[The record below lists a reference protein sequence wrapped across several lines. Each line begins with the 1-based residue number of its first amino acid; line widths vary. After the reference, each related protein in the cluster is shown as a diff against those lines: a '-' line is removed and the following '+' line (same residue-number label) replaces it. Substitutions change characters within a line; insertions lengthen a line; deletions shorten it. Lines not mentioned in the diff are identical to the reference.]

1 MTLNLTLPEE
11 EKELAPRITVIG
23 VGGAGGNA
31 VNNMIRA
38 NLAGVEFAICN
49 TDAQAMKQNLCDR
62 RIQMGIGVTR
72 GLGAGSRPEVGRA
85 AAEEALEEIMIALEG
100 SNMAFITAGMGGGT
114 GTGAAPVI
122 ARAARESGILT
133 IGVVTKPFQFEGT
146 HRMRLAEAGIQEL
159 QKYVDTLI
167 IIPNQNLFR
176 VANERTTF
184 ADAFNMA
191 DDVLHSGVAGV
202 TDLMVKPGL
211 INLDFA
217 DIRAVMSEMGKA
229 MMGTGEAEGDRRAI
243 DAAEAAIS
251 NPLLEDVSMKGARGV
266 LINITGGLDMT
277 LFEVDEAA
285 NRIREVVDPD
295 ANIIFGSTF
304 DEKLEG
310 KMRISVVATGI
321 DAEQLAQQR
330 PTIRL
335 VADSGPAKV
344 LPAAA
349 EPAPATPPAVALEAA
364 PAPAQAEA
372 VETAA
377 VRGDVFIA
385 PRPVEAPMR
394 PAMLAQ
400 PAMAPDPYAAAAME
414 NGARLPQKPK
424 SRGQSLFERVTGV
437 GRRTAEPAP
446 APRLAPTLPSQPRL
460 GPLDPA
466 DRLTPAKDED
476 LLDIPAFLRRQ
487 AN

>member
-11 EKELAPRITVIG
+11 EKELAPRITVVG

-49 TDAQAMKQNLCDR
+49 TDAQAMQQNLCDR

-122 ARAARESGILT
+122 ARAAREAGILT
-133 IGVVTKPFQFEGT
+133 VGVVTKPFHFEGT
-146 HRMRLAEAGIQEL
+146 HRMRLAEAGIIEL
-159 QKYVDTLI
+159 QKFVDTLI

-184 ADAFNMA
+184 ADAFKMA
-191 DDVLHSGVAGV
+191 DDVLHSGVRGV
-202 TDLMVKPGL
+202 TDLMVMPGL

-229 MMGTGEAEGDRRAI
+229 MMGTGEAEGDRRSI

-266 LINITGGLDMT
+266 LINITGGPDMT

-285 NRIREVVDPD
+285 NRIREEVDPE

-304 DEKLEG
+304 DEKLAG
-310 KMRISVVATGI
+310 RMRISVVATGI
-321 DAEQLAQQR
+321 DVAAATQPR
-330 PTIRL
+330 PIVSL
-335 VADSGPAKV
+335 VSDRDRDPAPV
-344 LPAAA
+344 VHAAAPAAVAPAAGPVPLGLDTPA
-349 EPAPATPPAVALEAA
+349 EPTPAVAQAA
-364 PAPAQAEA
+364 ES
-372 VETAA
+372 AA
-377 VRGDVFIA
+377 VRDGAFIA
-385 PRPVEAPMR
+385 PRAVEPAVVR
-394 PAMLAQ
+394 PAVAA
-400 PAMAPDPYAAAAME
+400 PVVAPDPYAAAAME
-414 NGARLPQKPK
+414 NGGRPVPSLPKK
-424 SRGQSLFERVTGV
+424 RGPSLFERVTGV
-437 GRRTAEPAP
+437 G
-446 APRLAPTLPSQPRL
+446 
-460 GPLDPA
+460 
-466 DRLTPAKDED
+466 
-476 LLDIPAFLRRQ
+476 
-487 AN
+487 